1 MLSPPHH
8 RWRLL
13 GFYSTTPE
21 FSHHIMSIGVETAR
35 KFINCFSTL
44 DGEQMTRLK
53 TPLCQH
59 HFAPESLGVAS
70 PRGVEEFSSHLSSLR
85 DVIQGFPVHIKELWE
100 SEKSVTIWATSE
112 TNFHEAAMD
121 HSLSSEDWIFKGEYI
136 FILEL
141 SDDGSQVSRV
151 VEFLDSKKTEELRV
165 LFKRARKNLGLGEKH
180 I

>member
-1 MLSPPHH
+1 
-8 RWRLL
+8 
-13 GFYSTTPE
+13 
-21 FSHHIMSIGVETAR
+21 
-35 KFINCFSTL
+35 
-44 DGEQMTRLK
+44 
-53 TPLCQH
+53 
-59 HFAPESLGVAS
+59 
-70 PRGVEEFSSHLSSLR
+70 
-85 DVIQGFPVHIKELWE
+85 
-100 SEKSVTIWATSE
+100 
-112 TNFHEAAMD
+112 MD